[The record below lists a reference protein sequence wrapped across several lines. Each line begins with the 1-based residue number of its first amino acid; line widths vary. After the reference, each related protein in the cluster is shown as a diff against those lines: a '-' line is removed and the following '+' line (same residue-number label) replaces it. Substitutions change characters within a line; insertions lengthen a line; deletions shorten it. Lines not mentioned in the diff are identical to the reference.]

1 MTIYDY
7 IGETRDKGIL
17 APERCRALT
26 EYLRVTNNGEINP
39 FSSQVSNNLPN
50 KKLKREVIYTTNHTN
65 HQYHHYHHTTHSQ
78 KGAKTMKNKF
88 ITERKGEYLIDG
100 NILQNRK
107 L

>member
-1 MTIYDY
+1 MISFCVTENIFWKNYSHNP
-7 IGETRDKGIL
+7 TKSL
-17 APERCRALT
+17 ASWQFT
-26 EYLRVTNNGEINP
+26 ENID
-39 FSSQVSNNLPN
+39 S
-50 KKLKREVIYTTNHTN
+50 KREVIYTTNHTN